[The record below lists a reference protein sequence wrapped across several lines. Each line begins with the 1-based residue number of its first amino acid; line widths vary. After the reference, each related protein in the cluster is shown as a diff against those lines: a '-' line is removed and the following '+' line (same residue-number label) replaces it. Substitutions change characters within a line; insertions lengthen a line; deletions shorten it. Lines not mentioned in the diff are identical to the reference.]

1 MIIVYHYF
9 ILILPGFF
17 IFILRY
23 YYDVN
28 LCMVKKSKKSRY
40 FLSVNCNVYSVKVLA
55 FSHQKNQ
62 YCIFCQL
69 TDFDPI
75 RGGRRKKSIT
85 KNHTPKISPQAKTT
99 RPPYPP
105 RPVVHTGGSFFHLK
119 KSKGRAWRLNER

>member
-40 FLSVNCNVYSVKVLA
+40 FLYVNCNVYSVKVLA

-62 YCIFCQL
+62 YCILCQL
-69 TDFDPI
+69 TYFDPI

-85 KNHTPKISPQAKTT
+85 KKKPHTKNITTSKNHPPAIPATPGCPYGRVILPSEKIQ
-99 RPPYPP
+99 
-105 RPVVHTGGSFFHLK
+105 
-119 KSKGRAWRLNER
+119 RAGVAIK